1 MAVAAG
7 GRITQT
13 IVRDPYA
20 PSRWE
25 AGPPIV
31 FNVQV
36 LNSACFESV
45 TGEAALQSPVD
56 AKTYAD
62 LGYPFFDMYEEPSGI
77 TGNFAQ
83 VKSVAELDDEE
94 ETHYTPATKKIK
106 LASGE
111 EGKIIVKDEA
121 GSERGKAKSN
131 SDSLLNPNGPIS
143 VFRPVSE
150 IEAELKQLKLND

>member
-13 IVRDPYA
+13 IVRDLYA
-20 PSRWE
+20 SSRWE

-31 FNVQV
+31 FNLQV

-45 TGEAALQSPVD
+45 TGQAALQSPIN

-62 LGYPFFDMYEEPSGI
+62 LGYPFFDMYEEPSGV

-83 VKSVAELDDEE
+83 VKSVAELDDDD

-106 LASGE
+106 LSN
-111 EGKIIVKDEA
+111 GKLSRTTKKAEA
-121 GSERGKAKSN
+121 ETRSS
-131 SDSLLNPNGPIS
+131 SDTLLNPNGAIS
-143 VFRPVSE
+143 VFRPVSV
-150 IEAELKQLKLND
+150 IEGELRKLKLEK